1 MREYSS
7 YDIQNISS
15 NFRNV
20 ARRLSRTD
28 HSQCDTNLKR
38 FMSTLQEEEIIA
50 DFISKN
56 NTVSYDIPEI
66 IKKRY
71 WLDPFETSHIQKE
84 EISFSVQLL
93 TYAIE
98 TFDGDFTRLYGTHHY
113 TSAKST
119 VNDEMRKFIEHII
132 DPLIDHISEYLRH
145 CYDDIA
151 RKEEAKKPATTP
163 SFTATQSTILIGSHV
178 GGNVSNQ
185 VSITENQKTDAHELI
200 AAIREA
206 ILAEDIP
213 NKDDIEDI
221 LQQME
226 EDVDSDKK
234 PRKGLFTALKV
245 LCQAGSTIVPFATAL
260 VELFAQIGG

>member
-7 YDIQNISS
+7 YDIQNVSS

-28 HSQCDTNLKR
+28 YSQCDTNLKR
-38 FMSTLQEEEIIA
+38 FMAMLQEEELIA
-50 DFISKN
+50 DFILRN
-56 NTVSYDIPEI
+56 NIVSYDVSEI

-71 WLDPFETSHIQKE
+71 WLDPFETSHIQNE
-84 EISFSVQLL
+84 EISFSIQLL

-98 TFDGDFTRLYGTHHY
+98 TFDGDFTRLYGTHYY

-132 DPLIDHISEYLRH
+132 DPLIDHISEHLRH
-145 CYDDIA
+145 CYDDIV
-151 RKEEAKKPATTP
+151 RKEEAEKPAATP
-163 SFTATQSTILIGSHV
+163 SFTAHQSTIVIGSHV

-200 AAIREA
+200 AAIRES
-206 ILAEDIP
+206 ISLEDIQ

-221 LQQME
+221 LQQLE

-245 LCQAGSTIVPFATAL
+245 LCQAGSTIVPLVTAL
-260 VELFAQIGG
+260 VELFSQIGG